1 MSLVSLYVSDV
12 VYFSWNTNKYE
23 KSLSFHPKK
32 ENTYMVV
39 FGPGQDGILK
49 FFKEEVAKDYNILYE
64 APKAFNKR
72 YNTPP
77 RNTLIIFETK
87 DE

>member
-1 MSLVSLYVSDV
+1 MSLVSLYATDV
-12 VYFSWNTNKYE
+12 TQYSWRLNKFIRGEYFN
-23 KSLSFHPKK
+23 PKK
-32 ENTYMVV
+32 EHTYMVV
-39 FGPGQDGILK
+39 FGPGQDGLLK

-72 YNTPP
+72 YKTPP

>member
-1 MSLVSLYVSDV
+1 MSLVSLYATDV
-12 VYFSWNTNKYE
+12 VIYSWIENKHKKGSYFQ
-23 KSLSFHPKK
+23 PKK
-32 ENTYMVV
+32 EHTYMVV
-39 FGPGQDGILK
+39 FGPGQDGLLK

-72 YNTPP
+72 YKTPP

>member
-1 MSLVSLYVSDV
+1 MSLVSLGVRDVILYDWETGDYQKSD
-12 VYFSWNTNKYE
+12 YFKPNNKD
-23 KSLSFHPKK
+23 
-32 ENTYMVV
+32 TYMVV
-39 FGPGQDGILK
+39 FGPGQERQFN
-49 FFKEEVAKDYNILYE
+49 FFQKELAKDYNILYE

-72 YNTPP
+72 YRTGP